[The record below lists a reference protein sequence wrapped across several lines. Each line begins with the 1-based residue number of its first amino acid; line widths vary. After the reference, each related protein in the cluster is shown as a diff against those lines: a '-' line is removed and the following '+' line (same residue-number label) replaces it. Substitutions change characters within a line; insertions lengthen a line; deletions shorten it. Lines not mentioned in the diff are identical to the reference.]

1 MQAGLCVGR
10 QYCEGLPRAA
20 GRGSDPAPTAFV
32 SRTQQKQE
40 VQRPPPASEVCGET
54 AHHFRGCLGGPAA
67 AVRRP
72 PPGVA
77 AMAKKAQRPAL
88 VWTLRAF
95 LLLNFC
101 SALGFIIYALI
112 LENPPKTALPL

>member
-1 MQAGLCVGR
+1 
-10 QYCEGLPRAA
+10 
-20 GRGSDPAPTAFV
+20 
-32 SRTQQKQE
+32 
-40 VQRPPPASEVCGET
+40 
-54 AHHFRGCLGGPAA
+54 
-67 AVRRP
+67 
-72 PPGVA
+72 
-77 AMAKKAQRPAL
+77 MAKKAQRPAL